1 MDLSYKLLS
10 YLCYIRIIFKY
21 KIRGIKRFFTALK
34 HSISWGIFMF
44 HDEDYDFYYIYR
56 LLERKI
62 RDMKNHIIKH
72 NIIDYADFMPAM
84 ERIEEILK
92 SFINPDNDYA
102 WEQSKKDKEELFNLL
117 KDNIE
122 QFWD

>member
-1 MDLSYKLLS
+1 MV
-10 YLCYIRIIFKY
+10 
-21 KIRGIKRFFTALK
+21 GIDDNY
-34 HSISWGIFMF
+34 G
-44 HDEDYDFYYIYR
+44 
-56 LLERKI
+56 
-62 RDMKNHIIKH
+62 N
-72 NIIDYADFMPAM
+72 ADFMPAM

-92 SFINPDNDYA
+92 SFINLDNDYV